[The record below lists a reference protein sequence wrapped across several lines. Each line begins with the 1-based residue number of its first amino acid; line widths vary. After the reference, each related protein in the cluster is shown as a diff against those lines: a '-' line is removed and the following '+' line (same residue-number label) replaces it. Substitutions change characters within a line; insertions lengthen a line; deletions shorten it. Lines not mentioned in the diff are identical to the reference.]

1 MLENAARRRTQ
12 VPGIRQAILREASA
26 TLISPFRH
34 QCPWTGLRRANHRRT
49 GIVAYRVW
57 EPPDLTVEWYQG
69 TGRLVKGKQFL
80 GEPSGHARRRRGL
93 PHLSMMLLRLFLPCT
108 RRSSAHVLMP
118 ATGYE
123 RSGEKDAL
131 SVTDLKRIRA
141 QIAAWRDDLV
151 SMSRRNKLLYF
162 SHTKASS
169 LELTQPDPPSIV
181 RLLGTRPYR
190 LDFYDA
196 PTAKGVDLGDAAADR
211 RVREPKVNEIV
222 TSVRGE
228 GSTLV
233 AATPE
238 RLRATLRT
246 LRRAASQEYLDKG
259 IRSLYLACGMLTWFE
274 GPETEEPCY
283 APLLLI
289 PVELRHEAAN
299 VADPLYRLLDD
310 DAVINPAL
318 AIKLEADFGL
328 RLPSIDEYDDLDVE
342 RLQRDIRT
350 LVSAQS
356 GWSVEDRVVMGRF
369 SFHKDVMYRDLLENE
384 DSIAEQDFI
393 CALVDNVTHKADY
406 TFDEPDDDHV
416 DETIEP
422 EAMHS
427 ILDADASQRKCIW
440 AATQGKTFAMDGP
453 PGTGKSQTI
462 ANMICELI
470 TVGKTVLFVSEK
482 AAALE
487 VVYKRLQ
494 AQGLHEYVLQ
504 LHSSEAT
511 RRGVAQELG
520 RSLERR
526 PSLSQR
532 MSVSHI
538 ESLREDR
545 RSLSSYAD
553 AMNAIRKPL
562 GRSLHSVI
570 GRLTQMED
578 VPATVADVDIAC
590 DLDGTRLETMLATAS
605 RLGRAWGPVER
616 GDDFVWRGT
625 TQSNATAAERRRT
638 EEALRDLVDKI
649 DAVGAECSCT
659 SSALGLP
666 PASTLLE
673 AGRAVALLTFL
684 HERRAVAPSWFTED
698 GLKSAASCLEE
709 VEKLCDARR
718 SAALETQVQLGA
730 GASAEQLV
738 GLGKQ
743 MASIF
748 SSLSC
753 LHMPISIKYEASAQD
768 VGALSEEVG
777 RRLENLGGD
786 LVERLDAVCRRLDV
800 EADSIDVQLAEEL
813 LGLPCL
819 TDAADR
825 PMTNWLDSAELE
837 VIRRERVALGAMVT
851 SYRDKYER
859 VRAVFADEIL
869 TLPVSDLAL
878 RFSTVHRGL
887 GALRG
892 AHRRDRKMLKPVCR
906 VGRVTRD
913 AIGMLS
919 TASELKDLATQMST
933 WERKHAATF
942 GIYYAHK
949 ETDFAALDHALKSA
963 ESAVEAA
970 VRRPELS
977 KSIRFLVRGADI
989 DLKTRQEIGTLRQ
1002 HFRAVTTLPSFT
1014 RGGLGNAVGVPDRAP
1029 VAVIV
1034 QDLQRAHQLL
1044 EQLRVMFDRVSAAG
1058 ATFETVGGLRDGLRS
1073 VDKLEEALQTM
1084 EAKTAQ
1090 FRESLADKYSAFDT
1104 DIGATKAD
1112 LTWCGDVIATLPCR
1126 IDAQEAKRLLESR
1139 VAPEP
1144 LARSTSACED
1154 AVDGVLKVFEASRAA
1169 TLRKSTEGSLRST
1182 RDLASRLIETLDDI
1196 AEWCEYQD
1204 ALRELNDEGLEGVAE
1219 FCVESGPPADK
1230 IAQVFE
1236 RRILEVWADAV
1247 ISLDKGLLDP
1257 QRSVERDSLVKRF
1270 RELDQNL
1277 VRLSAGAVMEA
1288 CNARRPKTALG
1299 SAAIIHREAEKKSR
1313 HMPIR
1318 NLLSATRDMT
1328 QALKPCFM
1336 MSPLSVSQYLGPD
1349 FRFDAVIFDEASQI
1363 RPHDAINCLYR
1374 GSQHIVAGDQ
1384 KQLPPTSFFDAH
1396 SDDGDE
1402 WVEDQVEVYESI
1414 LDKVKACGAVPSM
1427 SLKWHYRSRHEDLIT
1442 FSNYSFYDGRLITFP
1457 SPSDAAPP
1465 LGIGF
1470 TLVPGVYRRGAQRD
1484 NQIEARKVA
1493 EIVALYIRELPDLSV
1508 GVVAFSQAQQEAIE
1522 NAIDE
1527 LRARDSSL
1535 PSAPFSGDRLDGLFI
1550 KNLETVQGDERDVII
1565 LSIGYGPDENG
1576 KLTMSFGPIN
1586 SAGGYR
1592 RLNVA
1597 VTRARMRV
1605 EVVSSIRATDI
1616 SDTATNNEGVR
1627 HLRKYL
1633 EYAESGPKCLA
1644 FDGPQSLGE
1653 MESPFEAEVARTI
1666 RSWGYDVVPQVGT
1679 AGYRIDLG
1687 VRHNAG
1693 PGGFALGV
1701 ECDGA
1706 AYHSSRA
1713 ARDRDR
1719 LREAVLCGL
1728 GWRLHRIWGT
1738 SWYHQRR
1745 AEEKRLRAA
1754 IEAAIAECSSRKAR
1768 ATNHPA
1774 ELAAMPKV
1782 VVKDISLPT
1791 SLNGGDWVVDYR
1803 VAGPTLYVK
1812 EQGISLGDPAAQ
1824 LALCRLIPQIVEV
1837 EQPIHTSL
1845 LQDRL
1850 LEAWGSGRAGS
1861 RIQQNIETVLRRLA
1875 REKSIE
1881 RDKAGFV
1888 RLVGALAV
1896 KSVRRPAT
1904 GDPRTERSAMQ
1915 VPSEEYELAV
1925 RKCMELAPG
1934 ITRDDLSVQVA
1945 SALGWERRGREIAA
1959 AIGDAIDAAEKATG
1973 V

>member
-1 MLENAARRRTQ
+1 MRR
-12 VPGIRQAILREASA
+12 
-26 TLISPFRH
+26 
-34 QCPWTGLRRANHRRT
+34 
-49 GIVAYRVW
+49 
-57 EPPDLTVEWYQG
+57 
-69 TGRLVKGKQFL
+69 GRLSV
-80 GEPSGHARRRRGL
+80 
-93 PHLSMMLLRLFLPCT
+93 MLLRLSLL
-108 RRSSAHVLMP
+108 RIRGSSAYVLMP
-118 ATGYE
+118 AAGFG
-123 RSGEKDAL
+123 RSGERDAL
-131 SVTDLKRIRA
+131 SVTDLKRIHA
-141 QIAAWRDDLV
+141 QIAAWRNDLI

-162 SHTKASS
+162 THTKASS
-169 LELTQPDPPSIV
+169 LELTQPNPPSIV

-196 PTAKGVDLGDAAADR
+196 PIARGVDLGDAAADR
-211 RVREPKVNEIV
+211 RVREPRANEIV

-259 IRSLYLACGMLTWFE
+259 MRSLYLAFGMLTWFE
-274 GPETEEPCY
+274 GSETEEPCY

-289 PVELRHEAAN
+289 PVELRHEAVNA
-299 VADPLYRLLDD
+299 ADPLYRLLDD
-310 DAVINPAL
+310 DAVVNPAL

-369 SFHKDVMYRDLLENE
+369 AFHKDVMYRDLLDNE

-406 TFDEPDDDHV
+406 TFDEPDDDNV

-440 AATQGKTFAMDGP
+440 AAMQGKSFAMDGP

-462 ANMICELI
+462 ANMISELI
-470 TVGKTVLFVSEK
+470 AVGKTVLFVSEK

-511 RRGVAQELG
+511 RREVAQELG

-532 MSVSHI
+532 LSASHI
-538 ESLREDR
+538 ESLREYR
-545 RSLSSYAD
+545 RSLSAYAD

-570 GRLTQMED
+570 GRLTQLAD
-578 VPATVADVDIAC
+578 VPATVADVDITY
-590 DLDGTRLETMLATAS
+590 DLAGDRLETMLAAAG

-625 TQSNATAAERRRT
+625 TRTNATAAERRRT
-638 EEALRDLVDKI
+638 EDALRDLVDKI
-649 DAVGAECSCT
+649 DAIRAECNCT
-659 SSALGLP
+659 GPALGLP
-666 PASTLLE
+666 PAGTLRE
-673 AGRAVALLTFL
+673 AGRAVDLLVFL
-684 HERRAVAPSWFTED
+684 SGRRAVAPSWLTED
-698 GLKSAASCLEE
+698 GLKSAESCIEE
-709 VEKLCDARR
+709 VERLCDARR
-718 SAALETQVQLGA
+718 TAMLETKAKLGA
-730 GASAEQLV
+730 GAFAEQLV
-738 GLGKQ
+738 GLGKE

-748 SSLSC
+748 GSLSC
-753 LHMPISIKYEASAQD
+753 LHMPIAVTYEASSQD
-768 VGALSEEVG
+768 VGALSEELG
-777 RRLENLGGD
+777 QRLENLGGD
-786 LVERLDAVCRRLDV
+786 LAERLDAVCRRLDV

-825 PMTNWLDSAELE
+825 PMTSWLDSAELE
-837 VIRRERVALGAMVT
+837 VLRRERVALGAMVT

-859 VRAVFADEIL
+859 VRAVFTEEIL

-906 VGRVTRD
+906 VGRVTRV

-933 WERKHAATF
+933 WEEKHAATF

-977 KSIRFLVRGADI
+977 KSIRFLVRGADV
-989 DLKTRQEIGTLRQ
+989 DLKIRQEIGTLRQ
-1002 HFRAVTTLPSFT
+1002 RLRAVTTLPSFT
-1014 RGGLGNAVGVPDRAP
+1014 RGGLGRAVGIPDRAP
-1029 VAVIV
+1029 VAVII

-1044 EQLRVMFDRVSAAG
+1044 EQLRVVFDRVSAAG
-1058 ATFETVGGLRDGLRS
+1058 ATFETVGSLRDGLRS
-1073 VDKLEEALQTM
+1073 VDKLERALQTM
-1084 EAKTAQ
+1084 EAETGRL
-1090 FRESLADKYSAFDT
+1090 RESLAAKYSAFDT
-1104 DIGATKAD
+1104 DID
-1112 LTWCGDVIATLPCR
+1112 LTKTDLEWCADVIATLPCR
-1126 IDAQEAKRLLESR
+1126 IDAEGAKRLLESR

-1144 LARSTSACED
+1144 LARSTSACRD
-1154 AVDGVLKVFEASRAA
+1154 AWDRVLKVFEASRAD
-1169 TLRKSTEGSLRST
+1169 TLRESAEGSFQGA
-1182 RDLASRLIETLDDI
+1182 RDLADRLVETLDDI

-1204 ALRELNDEGLEGVAE
+1204 ALRGLSGAGLEGVAE
-1219 FCVESGPPADK
+1219 FCVKGAAPADK
-1230 IAQVFE
+1230 IAQIFE
-1236 RRILEVWADAV
+1236 RRILEAWADAV
-1247 ISLDKGLLDP
+1247 ISLDKVRLAP
-1257 QRSVERDSLVKRF
+1257 QRSVDRDSLVKSF
-1270 RELDQNL
+1270 RELDQSL
-1277 VRLSAGAVMEA
+1277 VHLSAGVVMEA

-1318 NLLSATRDMT
+1318 NLLSATRDTT

-1349 FRFDAVIFDEASQI
+1349 FRFDVVIFDEASQI

-1384 KQLPPTSFFDAH
+1384 NQLPPTSFFDAH

-1402 WVEDQVEVYESI
+1402 WIEDQVEVYESI

-1493 EIVALYIRELPDLSV
+1493 EIVAQYIRELPDLSV

-1535 PSAPFSGDRLDGLFI
+1535 PSVPFSGDRLDGLFI

-1576 KLTMSFGPIN
+1576 KIKMAFGPIN
-1586 SAGGYR
+1586 FAGGYR

-1616 SDTATNNEGVR
+1616 SDTATNEGVR

-1644 FDGPQSLGE
+1644 FDGPRSLGE

-1738 SWYHQRR
+1738 SWYRQRH

-1754 IEAAIAECSSRKAR
+1754 IEAAITECSSRKAR
-1768 ATNHPA
+1768 ATSHPA
-1774 ELAAMPKV
+1774 KLAAMPKV

-1803 VAGPTLYVK
+1803 VAGPTLHVK

-1824 LALCRLIPQIVEV
+1824 LALYRLIPQIVEV
-1837 EQPIHTSL
+1837 EQPIHISL

-1861 RIQQNIETVLRRLA
+1861 RIQQNIEMVLRRLA

-1888 RLVGALAV
+1888 RLVGAPGV
-1896 KSVRRPAT
+1896 KSVRRPVT
-1904 GDPRTERSAMQ
+1904 GDPRTERSAIQ
-1915 VPSEEYELAV
+1915 VPSAEYELAV

-1945 SALGWERRGREIAA
+1945 SSLGWERRGREIAA
-1959 AIGDAIDAAEKATG
+1959 AIDDAIDAAEKATG